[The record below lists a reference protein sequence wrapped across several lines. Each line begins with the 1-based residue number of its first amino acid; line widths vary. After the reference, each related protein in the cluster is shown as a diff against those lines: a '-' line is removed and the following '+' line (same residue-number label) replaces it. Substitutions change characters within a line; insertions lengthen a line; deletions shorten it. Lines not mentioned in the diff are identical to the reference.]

1 MHTCAW
7 REPLGPIVSEN
18 MLRHA
23 SRSHAATMLSTRLR
37 RGTALR
43 QVVRRPNKVD
53 CTWQQA
59 RNIVVHEAPAQA
71 HRHGARNRNTSAF
84 SAKRSAKCR
93 SDAGQSWQEQG
104 NMGRQR
110 RPWTASVAMRCDA
123 TPDFESN

>member
-71 HRHGARNRNTSAF
+71 HRHGARHKPKHIGLLGKAVGKVPFGRWSIVARTRQHGPAEK
-84 SAKRSAKCR
+84 AMDCKRSHAL
-93 SDAGQSWQEQG
+93 
-104 NMGRQR
+104 
-110 RPWTASVAMRCDA
+110 RCN
-123 TPDFESN
+123 PGF